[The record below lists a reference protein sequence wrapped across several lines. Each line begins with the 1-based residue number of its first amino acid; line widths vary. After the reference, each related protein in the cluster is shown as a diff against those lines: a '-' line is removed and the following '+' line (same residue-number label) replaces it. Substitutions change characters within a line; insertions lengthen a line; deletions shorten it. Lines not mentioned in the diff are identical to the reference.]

1 MTRPLL
7 ANIDSDEED
16 DIPKKKKDPTPK
28 KAVAQS
34 PLLGREGSVKPSPV
48 VTPRKTPRDLIPAG
62 SEQKKGG
69 LGGIFGKGV
78 AFFNK
83 RENKSA

>member
-28 KAVAQS
+28 KAVA
-34 PLLGREGSVKPSPV
+34 
-48 VTPRKTPRDLIPAG
+48 
-62 SEQKKGG
+62 
-69 LGGIFGKGV
+69 
-78 AFFNK
+78 
-83 RENKSA
+83 